1 MRADSLGGHRRLD
14 GQDRRG
20 EQRSARCS
28 CVYPDGKRHRGVQV
42 ARVLFQPSG
51 PHLDAGPA
59 AQGADAR
66 TDRTTVPARSGGRL
80 VNSASA
86 ATSAAIHGGK
96 MPTGNGGSAG
106 HRRQRNG
113 GAPIPSASQARACA
127 CSRPPALRPRD
138 RRVDHRRRSGRAGM
152 PCFSLSAAS
161 AAARTLP
168 GYLEVHQATTWL
180 ARSGGMTS
188 KSPSSPAIGY
198 LSDCRADRPG
208 HLGLTEPGGDRHRG
222 EIVEHWLVPGLQGP
236 AGGPEQS

>member
-1 MRADSLGGHRRLD
+1 
-14 GQDRRG
+14 
-20 EQRSARCS
+20 
-28 CVYPDGKRHRGVQV
+28 
-42 ARVLFQPSG
+42 
-51 PHLDAGPA
+51 
-59 AQGADAR
+59 
-66 TDRTTVPARSGGRL
+66 
-80 VNSASA
+80 
-86 ATSAAIHGGK
+86 
-96 MPTGNGGSAG
+96 MPTGNAGSAG
-106 HRRQRNG
+106 TADSGVGASHPSAAQASSCACCGVQPCDRVIAASTA
-113 GAPIPSASQARACA
+113 GAPRSAGIPYISRRA
-127 CSRPPALRPRD
+127 P
-138 RRVDHRRRSGRAGM
+138 
-152 PCFSLSAAS
+152 S